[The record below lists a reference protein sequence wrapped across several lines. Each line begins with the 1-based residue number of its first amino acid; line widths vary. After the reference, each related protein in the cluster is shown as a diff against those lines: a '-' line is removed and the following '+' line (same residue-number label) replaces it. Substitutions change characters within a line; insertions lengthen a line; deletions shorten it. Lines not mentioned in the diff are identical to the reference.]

1 MHNFESMCETK
12 VTTMETTDCIIFEAM
27 AEIQMLPVP
36 SKTKNVTFVD
46 MAEQFRDYI
55 IQNSHIYAGISQI
68 HIVFG
73 RYKRTILKSLTYRK
87 RGVSTLGRKIHYNQ
101 I

>member
-12 VTTMETTDCIIFEAM
+12 VTTMETTDCIKFEAM

-36 SKTKNVTFVD
+36 SKTKNVLFVD

-73 RYKRTILKSLTYRK
+73 R
-87 RGVSTLGRKIHYNQ
+87 
-101 I
+101 